1 MPPGWQPPRQGPCTA
16 RYSGPHSGA
25 MTHCSG
31 STFLSHRMMECVT
44 APFACTTLV
53 VFRFGAVAPS
63 LQARQEEPLRP
74 QGGICLSD
82 NLLSHCPQKEP
93 P

>member
-1 MPPGWQPPRQGPCTA
+1 
-16 RYSGPHSGA
+16 
-25 MTHCSG
+25 
-31 STFLSHRMMECVT
+31 MMECVT
-44 APFACTTLV
+44 APFACMTLV